1 MMFKNL
7 CLTALLLLG
16 SSLLGSSEAATLQDA
31 QSLLDKAQY
40 LQASTT
46 ASSLNTEAGDL
57 LAARALV
64 NGYMQFQKGER
75 VEQMQSA
82 EKYARS
88 ALERRNSAEG
98 HFWLGSAI
106 GYILAEKGVGAVARA
121 GEVRSHYEEAL
132 KLDPEY
138 ADATFG
144 LAQWHLNVPSVL
156 GGRLSEAERLFARA
170 VELNPKRVSY
180 RLYYAEALLK
190 ISGRNKKRATLQ
202 LEAGLKIVP
211 TSDGMR
217 EIQDR
222 IRQKLESLR

>member
-1 MMFKNL
+1 MMFRNL
-7 CLTALLLLG
+7 CLTAFLLLG
-16 SSLLGSSEAATLQDA
+16 SSVAATLQDA

-40 LQASTT
+40 LQAATT

-64 NGYMQFQKGER
+64 NGYAQFPKSER
-75 VEQMQSA
+75 AEKMESA

-88 ALERRNSAEG
+88 ALERRNSAEA

-106 GYILAEKGVGAVARA
+106 GYTLADKGVGAIARA
-121 GEVRSHYEEAL
+121 GEVKTHYEEAL

-156 GGRLSEAERLFARA
+156 GGRLSEAEKLFARA
-170 VELNPKRVSY
+170 VELGPKKVSY

-190 ISGRNKKRATLQ
+190 ISGRNRKRAIAQ

-211 TSDGMR
+211 TSEGMR